1 MRFSNFSGKQ
11 RKGQGNKAN
20 SFLCFQL
27 RFKLCISIQH
37 ILSWVALIRGL
48 PKESS
53 LLSLSLSLS
62 FLFFFL
68 CWAAQVRL
76 CAVPQRKC
84 ITSEL
89 HELLIIS
96 VFFSHLF
103 SVYCYF
109 VLFALTHLLWE
120 VSLASSFFSW
130 CAFFFFF
137 LGLLS
142 FFFLVSV
149 YCYCFVLSYQAVQL
163 RFLKAFELSMWLSL
177 TIFFFVLLFLVF
189 ILIPRCVAVL
199 LFFFYTFVS
208 YVGQFCS
215 LLKEREESSSKK

>member
-1 MRFSNFSGKQ
+1 MVCQKRVLYC
-11 RKGQGNKAN
+11 
-20 SFLCFQL
+20 LC
-27 RFKLCISIQH
+27 LC
-37 ILSWVALIRGL
+37 LCL
-48 PKESS
+48 
-53 LLSLSLSLS
+53 
-62 FLFFFL
+62 FFFFFL

-109 VLFALTHLLWE
+109 LLFALTHLLWE

-137 LGLLS
+137 FLVYFH

-163 RFLKAFELSMWLSL
+163 RFLRAFELSMWLSL
-177 TIFFFVLLFLVF
+177 IIFFFSCFYFWFLFSFPVVL
-189 ILIPRCVAVL
+189 PC
-199 LFFFYTFVS
+199 FFFFFLYF
-208 YVGQFCS
+208 
-215 LLKEREESSSKK
+215 R